1 MVQKFIQLVEIVKTL
16 RSPEGCPWDREQNLF
31 SIKNHFLEEAFELV
45 DALDNE
51 DIPNIREELG
61 DVIFHVVF
69 HAVMAEDEGKFDLSA
84 VLDEINEK
92 LVRRH
97 PHVFGDMGKIN
108 TEEVIVNW
116 EKIKD
121 EEKKKKR
128 NKSILDDIPNSFPS
142 IQRSI
147 KMQERV
153 RKVGF
158 DWADME
164 DCMGKVNE
172 EIDEF
177 KDAIK
182 TGNTPDIEHELG
194 DVLFALINISRFLK
208 INPDEALRKANR
220 RFQSRFTYIEQQL
233 LEKGLSSEDASLEQM
248 EELWQEAK
256 KRWNNTCK

>member
-1 MVQKFIQLVEIVKTL
+1 MIDKFIQLVEIVKTL
-16 RSPEGCPWDREQNLF
+16 RTPEGCPWDREQNLY

-51 DIPNIREELG
+51 DIENIREELG

-69 HAVMAEDEGKFDLSA
+69 HAVMAEEEGHFDLSS

-92 LVRRH
+92 LIRRH
-97 PHVFGDMGKIN
+97 PHVFGDMGSIN

-121 EEKKKKR
+121 KEKEKKR
-128 NKSILDDIPNSFPS
+128 NNSILDDIPNSFPS

-158 DWADME
+158 DWPDME
-164 DCMGKVNE
+164 DCMSKVNE

-177 KDAIK
+177 KEAISK
-182 TGNTPDIEHELG
+182 GSTDEIEHELG
-194 DVLFALINISRFLK
+194 DVFFSLINISRFLK
-208 INPDEALRKANR
+208 INPDEALRKANN
-220 RFQSRFTYIEQQL
+220 RFQKRFSYIEQQL
-233 LEKGLSSEDASLEQM
+233 LAKGISSEEANLEQM
-248 EELWQEAK
+248 EELWKEAK
-256 KRWNNTCK
+256 NLE

>member
-1 MVQKFIQLVEIVKTL
+1 MIQKFIQLVEIVKTL
-16 RSPEGCPWDREQNLF
+16 RSPNGCPWDREQDLY

-51 DIPNIREELG
+51 DVPNIREELG

-69 HAVMAEDEGKFDLSA
+69 HAVMAEEEGKFDLSA

-92 LVRRH
+92 LIRRH
-97 PHVFGDMGKIN
+97 PHVFGDMGEID

-121 EEKKKKR
+121 EEKKQKR

-147 KMQERV
+147 KIQERV

-158 DWADME
+158 DWPDMN
-164 DCMGKVNE
+164 DCMEKVNE
-172 EIDEF
+172 EIGEF
-177 KDAIK
+177 KEAIE
-182 TGNTPDIEHELG
+182 TGNTYDIEHELG
-194 DVLFALINISRFLK
+194 DVFFALINISRFLK
-208 INPDEALRKANR
+208 INPDEALRKANK
-220 RFQSRFTYIEQQL
+220 RFHTRFSYIEQQL
-233 LEKGLSSEDASLEQM
+233 LERGLSSEDASLEQM
-248 EELWQEAK
+248 EELWKEAK
-256 KRWNNTCK
+256 KME

>member
-1 MVQKFIQLVEIVKTL
+1 MVEKFIRLVEIVKTL
-16 RSPEGCPWDREQNLF
+16 RSPEGCPWDREQDLY

-51 DIPNIREELG
+51 DIENIREELG
-61 DVIFHVVF
+61 DVMFHVVF
-69 HAVMAEDEGKFDLSA
+69 HAVMAEQEGRFNLSS

-97 PHVFGDMGKIN
+97 PHVFGSMGTID
-108 TEEVIVNW
+108 TDEVIVNW

-128 NKSILDDIPNSFPS
+128 NKSILDDIPGSFPS
-142 IQRSI
+142 IQRSL

-158 DWADME
+158 DWPDMA
-164 DCMGKVNE
+164 DCMCKVNE

-177 KDAIK
+177 REAMEKGTKAE
-182 TGNTPDIEHELG
+182 IEHELG
-194 DVLFALINISRFLK
+194 DVFFALINLSRFLS
-208 INPDEALRKANR
+208 INPDEALRKANN
-220 RFQSRFTYIEQQL
+220 RFQKRFTYIEQKL
-233 LEKGLSSEDASLEQM
+233 LEKGVSSEEASLQEM
-248 EELWQEAK
+248 EALWQEAK
-256 KRWNNTCK
+256 KFE